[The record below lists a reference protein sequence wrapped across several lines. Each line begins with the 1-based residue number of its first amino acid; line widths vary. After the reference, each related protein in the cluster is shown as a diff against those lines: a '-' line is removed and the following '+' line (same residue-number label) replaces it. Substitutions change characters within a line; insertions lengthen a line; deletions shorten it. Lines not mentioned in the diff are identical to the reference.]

1 MNLKKI
7 YKKMRY
13 LIILFFLFSVSA
25 HAFSNKQS
33 IYQNKMNEFADRVEK
48 RLLADKNLK
57 IIEDKIWFKRGQTPF
72 KYFVNK
78 DYVKNEEKKAL
89 EKLQNHLAINQRE
102 YLKIENKYFPF
113 NIPYFEKYF
122 ASTFTLFIDLYDGKI
137 SYGEY
142 HKIKKD
148 LFEKTRQSAQEAW
161 KFKQANQP
169 NKFEQINKAFQDYL
183 ITQKLIN
190 DVFQPTRKQ
199 NFTCTENGKII
210 NCW

>member
-1 MNLKKI
+1 
-7 YKKMRY
+7 MRY
-13 LIILFFLFSVSA
+13 LFIFLFLLSVNA
-25 HAFSNKQS
+25 HAFSNKQNT
-33 IYQNKMNEFADRVEK
+33 YQNKMNEFADRVEK

-78 DYVKNEEKKAL
+78 DYVKDEEKKAL

-113 NIPYFEKYF
+113 NTPYFEKYF

-169 NKFEQINKAFQDYL
+169 NKFDQINKAFQDYL

-199 NFTCTENGKII
+199 NFTCTQNGKII

>member
-1 MNLKKI
+1 
-7 YKKMRY
+7 MRY
-13 LIILFFLFSVSA
+13 LIIFLFLFSGSVN
-25 HAFSNKQS
+25 AFSSK
-33 IYQNKMNEFADRVEK
+33 QNKYQSEMNEFADRVEK
-48 RLLADKNLK
+48 KLLEDKNLK

-78 DYVKNEEKKAL
+78 DYVKDEEKKAL

-102 YLKIENKYFPF
+102 YLKIENKYYPF
-113 NIPYFEKYF
+113 NTPFFEKYF

-161 KFKQANQP
+161 RFKQANQP
-169 NKFEQINKAFQDYL
+169 NKFEQINRAFQDYL

-190 DVFQPTRKQ
+190 DVFQPTRQ
-199 NFTCTENGKII
+199 QSFTCTQNGKII

>member
-1 MNLKKI
+1 MRKKTFI
-7 YKKMRY
+7 
-13 LIILFFLFSVSA
+13 FFIFFYFFFNIEGGA
-25 HAFSNKQS
+25 YAFLNKQNN
-33 IYQNKMNEFADRVEK
+33 YEKEMENFADRVEK
-48 RLLADKNLK
+48 RLNKDKNLK
-57 IIEDKIWFKRGQTPF
+57 IIESKVWFKKGQTPF

-78 DYVKNEEKKAL
+78 DYVKEEDKKAL
-89 EKLQNHLAINQRE
+89 EKLQNHLAINQSE
-102 YLKIENKYFPF
+102 YLKIENKHFPF
-113 NIPYFEKYF
+113 NTPYLEKYF
-122 ASTFTLFIDLYDGKI
+122 ASTFTLFLDLYDGKI

-148 LFEKTRQSAQEAW
+148 LLERTKQSAQEAW

-199 NFTCTENGKII
+199 NFTCTQNGKII

>member
-1 MNLKKI
+1 
-7 YKKMRY
+7 MRY
-13 LIILFFLFSVSA
+13 LIIFLFLFSVDV

-33 IYQNKMNEFADRVEK
+33 TYQNEMNKFADRVEK
-48 RLLADKNLK
+48 RLLGDKNLK
-57 IIEDKIWFKRGQTPF
+57 IIENKIWFKRGQTPF

-78 DYVKNEEKKAL
+78 DYVKNEEKNAL

-113 NIPYFEKYF
+113 NTPYFEKYF

-137 SYGEY
+137 NYGEY

-148 LFEKTRQSAQEAW
+148 LFEKTRLSAQEAW

-199 NFTCTENGKII
+199 NFTCTQNGKII